1 VKNAQGT
8 MKREKSI
15 KDLNMERPRRAVVSE
30 KKALKRMKDFSK
42 RKEQFLATAN
52 NRLARESAKLN
63 KGQEQELADEGLAS
77 AAKEWVEY

>member
-1 VKNAQGT
+1 MRHHEEREINQGS
-8 MKREKSI
+8 E
-15 KDLNMERPRRAVVSE
+15 ERPRRAVVSE
-30 KKALKRMKDFSK
+30 KEALKRMKDFSK

-77 AAKEWVEY
+77 TAKEWVEY

>member
-1 VKNAQGT
+1 

-15 KDLNMERPRRAVVSE
+15 KELKNERPRRAVVSE
-30 KKALKRMKDFSK
+30 KEALKRMEDFLK

-63 KGQEQELADEGLAS
+63 KGQEQKLADEGLAS

>member
-1 VKNAQGT
+1 

-15 KDLNMERPRRAVVSE
+15 KDLKIERPRRAVVSE
-30 KKALKRMKDFSK
+30 KEALKRMKDFSK

-77 AAKEWVEY
+77 TAKELVEY